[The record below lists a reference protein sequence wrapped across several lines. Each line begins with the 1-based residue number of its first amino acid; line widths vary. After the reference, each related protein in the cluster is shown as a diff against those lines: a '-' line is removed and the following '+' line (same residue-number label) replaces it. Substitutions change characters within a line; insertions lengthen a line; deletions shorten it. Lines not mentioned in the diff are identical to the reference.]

1 MTEQTRG
8 KIGLVKRKPAND
20 LTGFWCSRPV
30 SIAGLI
36 AALFFGA
43 LCFPALWKAMFM
55 EAGH

>member
-1 MTEQTRG
+1 MTEKKRNDHRP
-8 KIGLVKRKPAND
+8 VKRKPAND